1 VNKNILNTDVQMFI
15 NENIN
20 SNIHSLILKG
30 SVFKD
35 VNIQEII
42 EQIEAKKKCKL
53 KLQTWFKT
61 SNIYFPN
68 KLNIEQTSSE
78 TTAIIKS
85 NLIKGKSLL
94 DLTGGFGV
102 DSYYF
107 SKKFRSITH
116 CESIAKLAKIAAHN
130 FMILNADNITSV
142 CYDGKDFLKNYK
154 ERFDW
159 IYIDPSRRDHK
170 KNKKTLIEDCSP
182 NIMLIEDLIYEKTNK
197 VLIKMSPM
205 LDISK
210 AIQLIKNVNTV
221 YIVAVKNEVK
231 ELLFHLEKD
240 NNSEVNITTINY
252 HLDKTEHFSFKIHQ
266 EKTAKAKF
274 STPKQ
279 FLYEPNAAVM
289 KSGAFR
295 LVSKYFK
302 LYKLDINT
310 HLYTSERKIKNFP
323 GKIYEII
330 STHNYHKKSIRQ
342 IIRGRKANLK
352 TRNFPEKNEVL
363 KKHFKI
369 SDGGENYL
377 FFTSNLKNK
386 IVIDCQLA

>member
-1 VNKNILNTDVQMFI
+1 
-15 NENIN
+15 
-20 SNIHSLILKG
+20 
-30 SVFKD
+30 
-35 VNIQEII
+35 
-42 EQIEAKKKCKL
+42 
-53 KLQTWFKT
+53 
-61 SNIYFPN
+61 
-68 KLNIEQTSSE
+68 
-78 TTAIIKS
+78 
-85 NLIKGKSLL
+85 
-94 DLTGGFGV
+94 
-102 DSYYF
+102 
-107 SKKFRSITH
+107 
-116 CESIAKLAKIAAHN
+116 
-130 FMILNADNITSV
+130 
-142 CYDGKDFLKNYK
+142 
-154 ERFDW
+154 
-159 IYIDPSRRDHK
+159 
-170 KNKKTLIEDCSP
+170 
-182 NIMLIEDLIYEKTNK
+182 
-197 VLIKMSPM
+197 MSPM

-363 KKHFKI
+363 KKLFKI

-386 IVIDCQLA
+386 IVIDCKLA